1 MEIEEESAERIY
13 FLKSS
18 VTSALSIDSL
28 EANGMVASEF
38 NPSVLRLG
46 LDILEEQCH
55 SYRGRYVINPGS
67 DVICRVSDAMKA
79 YTVGVMSYTM
89 DMML

>member
-1 MEIEEESAERIY
+1 MEIDEESAERIY

-28 EANGMVASEF
+28 EANGMVASEL

-46 LDILEEQCH
+46 LDILEEQEEK
-55 SYRGRYVINPGS
+55 VIFFARLEKGLTSPINYSRLIKELDPNDS
-67 DVICRVSDAMKA
+67 IHF
-79 YTVGVMSYTM
+79 
-89 DMML
+89 

>member
-46 LDILEEQCH
+46 LDILEEQEEK
-55 SYRGRYVINPGS
+55 VIFFARLEKGLTSPINYSRLIKELDPNDS
-67 DVICRVSDAMKA
+67 IHFKTLHR
-79 YTVGVMSYTM
+79 
-89 DMML
+89 

>member
-28 EANGMVASEF
+28 EANGMVASEL

-46 LDILEEQCH
+46 LDILEEQEEK
-55 SYRGRYVINPGS
+55 VIFFARLEKGLTSPINYSRLIKELDPNDS
-67 DVICRVSDAMKA
+67 IHF
-79 YTVGVMSYTM
+79 
-89 DMML
+89 

>member
-46 LDILEEQCH
+46 LDILEEQEEK
-55 SYRGRYVINPGS
+55 VIFF
-67 DVICRVSDAMKA
+67 CQA
-79 YTVGVMSYTM
+79 
-89 DMML
+89 

>member
-28 EANGMVASEF
+28 EANGMVASEL

-46 LDILEEQCH
+46 LDILEEQEEK
-55 SYRGRYVINPGS
+55 VIFFARFEKGLTSPINYSRLIKELDPNDS
-67 DVICRVSDAMKA
+67 IHF
-79 YTVGVMSYTM
+79 
-89 DMML
+89 